1 MDSELSWNFFKRE
14 PHCSIPGVN
23 DEKISWFNKFIIV
36 LIILNCIAFILE
48 TFEPIS
54 SSYGTFLNYF
64 EAISVI
70 IFTVEYGLRVWSSG
84 LNPQHK
90 GIIGH
95 LKYII
100 TPFAIIDLLS
110 FLPYYLQLTT
120 ISIPFLIPDGRFFRT
135 LRLIRIAKVFKYS
148 ESAITLKNVIISK
161 KDDLVVTFMIGLLL
175 LFISSSLMY
184 YYEHDAPGQDKFGN
198 IFDAMYWGI
207 VPLTTV
213 GYGDVLPVTA
223 EGKLIS
229 TIITVIC
236 ITLLALPTG
245 IISEGFIEEK
255 KRMKEEC
262 TIEENGDSS
271 PILNNKIDRVGTVG
285 CDGGTSIDKNNTLQ
299 CPHCKNAIEISLSK
313 S

>member
-54 SSYGTFLNYF
+54 STYGTFLNYF

-70 IFTVEYGLRVWSSG
+70 IFTFEYGLRVWSSG

-110 FLPYYLQLTT
+110 FLPYYLQLTS

-161 KDDLVVTFMIGLLL
+161 KDDLILTFMIGLLL

-184 YYEHDAPGQDKFGN
+184 NYEHNAPGQTNFRN

-207 VPLTTV
+207 VPVTTV
-213 GYGDVLPVTA
+213 GYADIMPVTS

-255 KRMKEEC
+255 KRMREEC
-262 TIEENGDSS
+262 AIVEKDSS
-271 PILNNKIDRVGTVG
+271 ITIMQNRSAPVGAFE
-285 CDGGTSIDKNNTLQ
+285 CDGGTSVDKNCSLQ
-299 CPHCKNAIEISLSK
+299 CPHCKNAIEISLNK
-313 S
+313 R